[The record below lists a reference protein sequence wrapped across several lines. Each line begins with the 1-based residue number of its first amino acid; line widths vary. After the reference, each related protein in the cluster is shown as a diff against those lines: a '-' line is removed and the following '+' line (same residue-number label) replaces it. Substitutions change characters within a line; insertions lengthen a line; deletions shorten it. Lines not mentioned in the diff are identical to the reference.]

1 MIDKKILRDD
11 SALIE
16 TNLKKRGVKANVKKL
31 AELDAEI
38 RRNEEKI
45 EKMRSERKAGSK
57 TKPSEQEQQKLQE
70 LREEI
75 NELENSQKEREIK
88 LFNELAAIP
97 NFLHE
102 SVPVGATEDDNEL
115 IEEVGEKTEFDFDP
129 KAHNEIESVK
139 HGIDIERGA
148 KVSGARF
155 YYLKGRVAQLERAL
169 MNYAIDF
176 IRDKGYELVLPP
188 IMVKEPALFGTGY
201 FPNGRSEV
209 YAVNPGEDDLYLIGT
224 SEQSLMAMH
233 GNEIIEHDSL
243 PLKYAGYSPCFRR
256 EAGSYG
262 KDTKG
267 IIRVHQFN
275 KVEMVIIASEENAW
289 NLHEELVA
297 ISDEFYKS
305 LKLPYRKMVL
315 CAGDTGAQA
324 AKTVDFEIWF
334 PSQHKYREAGS
345 ASSTTDYQSRRLGI
359 RTKPKG
365 SKKTE
370 LVHTLNNTVV
380 ADRTL
385 LAILENYQQK
395 DGSVVVPDVLQ
406 SYCGFD
412 RL

>member
-1 MIDKKILRDD
+1 
-11 SALIE
+11 
-16 TNLKKRGVKANVKKL
+16 
-31 AELDAEI
+31 
-38 RRNEEKI
+38 
-45 EKMRSERKAGSK
+45 
-57 TKPSEQEQQKLQE
+57 
-70 LREEI
+70 
-75 NELENSQKEREIK
+75 
-88 LFNELAAIP
+88 
-97 NFLHE
+97 
-102 SVPVGATEDDNEL
+102 
-115 IEEVGEKTEFDFDP
+115 
-129 KAHNEIESVK
+129 
-139 HGIDIERGA
+139 
-148 KVSGARF
+148 
-155 YYLKGRVAQLERAL
+155 
-169 MNYAIDF
+169 
-176 IRDKGYELVLPP
+176 
-188 IMVKEPALFGTGY
+188 
-201 FPNGRSEV
+201 
-209 YAVNPGEDDLYLIGT
+209 
-224 SEQSLMAMH
+224 MH